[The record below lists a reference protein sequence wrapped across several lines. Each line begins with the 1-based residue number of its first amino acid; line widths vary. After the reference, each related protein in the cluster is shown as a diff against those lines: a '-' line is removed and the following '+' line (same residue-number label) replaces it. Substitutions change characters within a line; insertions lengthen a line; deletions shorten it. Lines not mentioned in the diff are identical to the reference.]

1 MPLFVNTRRLLENR
15 PNGIKHSTLTS
26 LISMSS
32 KKAKVIF
39 HFFDL
44 HFTPYRGNE
53 GSTSS
58 QILKQCLQRINDEMT
73 NEGKAI
79 VIDRHEGRKDEIP
92 RNIFIRS
99 AAYSHKEKKY
109 KCRIALIRD
118 NKIPVLVSKLNYSFT
133 PLDQLQDKALV
144 ETTNF
149 YIDVEGDT
157 PVVCCEFNNY
167 GPRVSDIEY
176 YLRYISSRRMLHIS
190 KACKAS
196 IHMKSPV
203 KEVLDSITDVLRFNI
218 KARPNNLKYLY
229 QEMEESFIGNMKALA
244 NSVEPRSIRVNA
256 FFREMGSKKEKYKN
270 NKAVAFIKRTLKAFI
285 DNSEIIDDFDDFSL
299 EFEKKDGSEEVF
311 NLIKG
316 KHEIEIECSYRSA
329 GNLNTKEL
337 YEKANIEFDE
347 YIQSRKK

>member
-1 MPLFVNTRRLLENR
+1 
-15 PNGIKHSTLTS
+15 
-26 LISMSS
+26 
-32 KKAKVIF
+32 
-39 HFFDL
+39 
-44 HFTPYRGNE
+44 
-53 GSTSS
+53 
-58 QILKQCLQRINDEMT
+58 
-73 NEGKAI
+73 
-79 VIDRHEGRKDEIP
+79 
-92 RNIFIRS
+92 
-99 AAYSHKEKKY
+99 
-109 KCRIALIRD
+109 
-118 NKIPVLVSKLNYSFT
+118 
-133 PLDQLQDKALV
+133 
-144 ETTNF
+144 
-149 YIDVEGDT
+149 
-157 PVVCCEFNNY
+157 
-167 GPRVSDIEY
+167 
-176 YLRYISSRRMLHIS
+176 
-190 KACKAS
+190 
-196 IHMKSPV
+196 MKSPV